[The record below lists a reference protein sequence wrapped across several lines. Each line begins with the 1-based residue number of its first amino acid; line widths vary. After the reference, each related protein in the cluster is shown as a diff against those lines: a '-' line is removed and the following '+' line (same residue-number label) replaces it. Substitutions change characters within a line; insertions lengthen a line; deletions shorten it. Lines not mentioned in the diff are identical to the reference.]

1 MQNRPTA
8 EPIIFDHPLI
18 QHKLSLV
25 RDKTTGVKEF
35 REAISE
41 IAMLMCYE
49 ATRDLTLEDCVVETP
64 IGPANTKV
72 IAGRK
77 LALVPILRA
86 GLGMVDGILSMIPAA
101 KVGHIGIYREPE
113 TCTPVEYYCKLPPD
127 IGERDVFVL
136 DPMLATGGSA
146 IDAISQ
152 IKLRG
157 AASIKFLCVIAAPEG
172 LEALVAAHP
181 DVMIYCAALD
191 EKLNSHGYIVPGL
204 GDAGDRIFGTK

>member
-1 MQNRPTA
+1 
-8 EPIIFDHPLI
+8 
-18 QHKLSLV
+18 
-25 RDKTTGVKEF
+25 
-35 REAISE
+35 
-41 IAMLMCYE
+41 
-49 ATRDLTLEDCVVETP
+49 
-64 IGPANTKV
+64 
-72 IAGRK
+72 
-77 LALVPILRA
+77 
-86 GLGMVDGILSMIPAA
+86 
-101 KVGHIGIYREPE
+101 
-113 TCTPVEYYCKLPPD
+113 
-127 IGERDVFVL
+127 
-136 DPMLATGGSA
+136 MLATGGSA